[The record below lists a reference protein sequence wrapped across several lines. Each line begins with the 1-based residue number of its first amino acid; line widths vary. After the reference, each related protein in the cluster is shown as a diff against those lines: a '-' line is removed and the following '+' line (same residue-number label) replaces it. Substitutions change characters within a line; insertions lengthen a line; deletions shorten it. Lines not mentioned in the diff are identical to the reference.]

1 MTGVPPTVERVPT
14 GPAEARARVHEIL
27 SVVIDALRTHTA
39 PPHAA
44 PHPAAP
50 HRVSPHQAAP
60 LRVSPHDA
68 ASGRSGQ
75 HDVGPDPDGPDAD
88 GSDGGARRDA
98 RAGVGTRRD
107 APAGVGSP
115 GLELIEHRPRR
126 DRASGT
132 RYLGVR
138 TIQHVSAL
146 IGSTAQP
153 PASPGPSS
161 LLRIADR
168 ALRGVGLVASEDS
181 EVSGVRTRVWE
192 GAAGDRAEV
201 VVGARLLVRV
211 ISAPFLPGVEQGD
224 LSTTPSAVRRVLRP
238 ARSLHAQSAAS
249 PVPAV
254 APVGIPVS
262 ASTPESPV
270 LSAD

>member
-1 MTGVPPTVERVPT
+1 MTGVPPTAERVPT

-44 PHPAAP
+44 PHQATP
-50 HRVSPHQAAP
+50 HQGAPHQATPHQATP
-60 LRVSPHDA
+60 HRGSPHDA
-68 ASGRSGQ
+68 ASGRSGP
-75 HDVGPDPDGPDAD
+75 HDVGPDPDGPNAD
-88 GSDGGARRDA
+88 GS
-98 RAGVGTRRD
+98 GVGTRRD

-168 ALRGVGLVASEDS
+168 AMRGVGLVASEDS

-254 APVGIPVS
+254 APAGIPVS
-262 ASTPESPV
+262 APTPESPV